1 MRFGKT
7 AAVILAA
14 LVCGIVSGGCAS
26 ETADSVRPLL
36 PKSEHA
42 RLLRL
47 QTSDPHFTIA
57 EIISASD
64 SIRVAERYLLF
75 NTQADK
81 AVRDSLSRIFPGAQT
96 FDAPLR
102 NMLVYS
108 SVQGRAFVELGV
120 SEAVGG
126 IVDSQYFNVP
136 ELAEAI
142 ASGKITDCGAA
153 SSPSKEKILAM
164 HPDAILLSLYE
175 GMDVG
180 GVDKLGIPVVKL
192 VDNLEAT
199 PLGRAEW
206 LRFLGALTGRQAEA
220 DSIFAC
226 VKENYNRIKT
236 ESSALSRRPK
246 ILTDN
251 IYQGVWYLPAGE
263 SFASRLIADA
273 GGDYPWK
280 DTKGNGSLAC
290 SFEEVIGKAK
300 DAEVWLIRLFDKDLT
315 LSSLEKEDSRYSAF
329 EAFENGN
336 VWFANSAETPVFE
349 DATYHPDRL
358 LADYARI
365 FRIIAAKEAGKG
377 KTEETRSEA
386 TGSDSLLYFKKIGR

>member
-1 MRFGKT
+1 MRLGKA

-14 LVCGIVSGGCAS
+14 LVCGIVSGGCSS

-47 QTSDPHFTIA
+47 QTDDPRFAIA

-64 SIRVAERYLLF
+64 SSRVSERYLLF
-75 NTQADK
+75 DAHADK
-81 AVRDSLSRIFPGAQT
+81 TLRDSLSSIFPDART

-108 SVQGRAFVELGV
+108 SVQGRAFVELG
-120 SEAVGG
+120 APGTVGG

-136 ELAEAI
+136 ELAGDI

-164 HPDAILLSLYE
+164 RPDAILLSLYE

-180 GVDKLGIPVVKL
+180 GVDKLSIPVIKL

-226 VKENYNRIKT
+226 VKENYNRIKAEAST
-236 ESSALSRRPK
+236 FSTHPK
-246 ILTDN
+246 VLTDN

-263 SFASRLIADA
+263 SFAARLIADA

-290 SFEEVIGKAK
+290 SFEEVISKAK
-300 DAEVWLIRLFDKDLT
+300 DADVWLMRLFDKDLT

-329 EAFENGN
+329 EAFGNGDI
-336 VWFANSAETPVFE
+336 WYANSAESPVFE
-349 DATYHPDRL
+349 EANYHPDRL
-358 LADYARI
+358 LMDYSAI
-365 FRIIAAKEAGKG
+365 FRAAADG
-377 KTEETRSEA
+377 TSP
-386 TGSDSLLYFKKIGR
+386 DSLRYFKKIGR